1 MPVSHSIDAA
11 ASAPKVTFAPESPVM
26 DCELPLRGHRKR
38 ASGSSKTVL
47 AAANSPM
54 KRSISTPV
62 VSSPAMIS
70 SEQVADFEKQRQ
82 SLVMM
87 TTYITSAIQ
96 EKRRGDPIKYEELIA
111 QLTMTKP
118 SPMTPTKML
127 QWIQALSQC
136 ISLLD
141 KSCVAL
147 IETMLQIDWLIQE
160 DVFVQYYMS
169 FLGNVVSAHAFYVVP
184 VQSMLVQ
191 KLTHRYKPTMTTDT
205 PIINR
210 ETQHERVHLALK
222 YILGLIP
229 TGATSLFPLLAKE
242 FPHKRESIYAHTVY
256 VKNILRV
263 LEYAPV
269 LRTQILGLVID
280 RIIQVD
286 VEIQVELEELE
297 DSDTEVA
304 YDFDTADDDEELSDE
319 SDSDSDDD
327 SDSGSDSDGAP
338 VAVLDIREMTKKLDG
353 MLFLVF
359 SYLEGYVNS
368 CRHLPTQN
376 GRMPAPVEELF
387 LVLLQIFMNTILQT
401 FKSRHTQFIIFY
413 MVSLS
418 PQFSDYF
425 LGALGTK
432 ILDKSQP
439 EVIRVS
445 AAAYMSSFVSRAKYL
460 DIRQVLMV
468 IDMLGNFVLELVAQV
483 DTGSNVLPDADR
495 YAVFYAVVQALMY
508 IFCFRWRVLEVG
520 SESKIRSSKDDF
532 DSAGMIVGSMDS
544 PDLNS
549 SRGVGR
555 QWHSGL
561 NSLQRVVTSR
571 LNPLKMCSSNVVKQF
586 ARISQSLD
594 FMYIYPILEQNKKI
608 YIPRH
613 AARPDSDMLGAGGS
627 GNRNGAGA
635 NGNSSPAV
643 GGQLPHEL
651 ETFFPFDPYRLQR
664 SAPFMQG
671 IYQEWESEDEDED
684 DEDEDEY
691 DEEDAEDEYEVDED
705 DELQDI
711 GRHSGSMNSED
722 EDDEDEDDDEAEMNK
737 SIMAMSI
744 SPSPA
749 HFLVQGITGRK

>member
-1 MPVSHSIDAA
+1 MPVSYSTDAA
-11 ASAPKVTFAPESPVM
+11 VAAPKVTFAPESPSM
-26 DCELPLRGHRKR
+26 DTELSLRGHRKR
-38 ASGSSKTVL
+38 ASGSNVL

-70 SEQVADFEKQRQ
+70 SEQAAEFEKQRQ
-82 SLVMM
+82 ALVMM
-87 TTYITSAIQ
+87 TTYIASAIQ
-96 EKRRGDPIKYEELIA
+96 EMKRGDPIKYEELIA
-111 QLTMTKP
+111 QLTVTKP
-118 SPMTPTKML
+118 SPLTPTKLL

-141 KSCVAL
+141 KSCSAL
-147 IETMLQIDWLIQE
+147 IDAMLQTDWLIQD
-160 DVFVQYYMS
+160 DVFVQYYLS

-184 VQSMLVQ
+184 VQSMLVH
-191 KLTHRYKPTMTTDT
+191 KLTHRYKPAFTGDVPT
-205 PIINR
+205 INR
-210 ETQHERVHLALK
+210 DAQHERVHQALK

-229 TGATSLFPLLAKE
+229 TGATSLFPLLATA
-242 FPHKRESIYAHTVY
+242 FPHKRESIYAHTMF

-304 YDFDTADDDEELSDE
+304 YDFDTVDDEDSDDSDSDSE
-319 SDSDSDDD
+319 DDSDSDSD
-327 SDSGSDSDGAP
+327 GP
-338 VAVLDIREMTKKLDG
+338 QVAVMDIKEMTKKLDG

-359 SYLEGYVNS
+359 AYLEGYVNS
-368 CRHLPTQN
+368 CRHLPSVD
-376 GRMPAPVEELF
+376 GRMPAPVEQLYI
-387 LVLLQIFMNTILQT
+387 VLLQIFMGTILQT
-401 FKSRHTQFIIFY
+401 FKSRHTQFILFY
-413 MVSLS
+413 IASLS
-418 PQFSDYF
+418 PKFSDYF
-425 LGALGTK
+425 LGALVTK

-445 AAAYMSSFVSRAKYL
+445 AAAYISSFVARAKYL
-460 DIRQVLMV
+460 ELPQVLLV
-468 IDMLGNFVLELVAQV
+468 IDMLSNFALELVAQV

-520 SESKIRSSKDDF
+520 AESKNRSSKDDF

-544 PDLNS
+544 PDVNNAP
-549 SRGVGR
+549 RGVGVGGR
-555 QWHSGL
+555 QWHAGL
-561 NSLQRVVTSR
+561 ASLQRVVTSR

-613 AARPDSDMLGAGGS
+613 TARPDSDGGS
-627 GNRNGAGA
+627 RNGAG
-635 NGNSSPAV
+635 GGQV
-643 GGQLPHEL
+643 MGGQLPHEL
-651 ETFFPFDPYRLQR
+651 ETFFPFDPYRLRQ

-671 IYQEWESEDEDED
+671 IYQEWENEEDDEEDE
-684 DEDEDEY
+684 EDEDEY
-691 DEEDAEDEYEVDED
+691 DEYDEEEAGEFEEDEDLDV
-705 DELQDI
+705 ELHDI
-711 GRHSGSMNSED
+711 GRHNGSMSSED
-722 EDDEDEDDDEAEMNK
+722 EDEDEDEAEMNK

-749 HFLVQGITGRK
+749 HFLVQGVAGRK

>member
-1 MPVSHSIDAA
+1 MPVSHSINAA
-11 ASAPKVTFAPESPVM
+11 ASAPKVTFAPETPSM
-26 DCELPLRGHRKR
+26 DNVLSLRGHRKR
-38 ASGSSKTVL
+38 ASDSNNIL

-62 VSSPAMIS
+62 ISSPAMIS

-87 TTYITSAIQ
+87 TTYIASSIQ
-96 EKRRGDPIKYEELIA
+96 EKRRGDPIKFEELIA
-111 QLTMTKP
+111 QLTVTKP
-118 SPMTPTKML
+118 SPLSPAKML

-141 KSCVAL
+141 KSCVDL
-147 IETMLQIDWLIQE
+147 IEAMLQIDWLIQE

-191 KLTHRYKPTMTTDT
+191 KLTHRYKPTLTGDT
-205 PIINR
+205 PVISR
-210 ETQHERVHLALK
+210 EVQHERVHQALK

-229 TGATSLFPLLAKE
+229 TGATSLFPLLAHE

-269 LRTQILGLVID
+269 LRTQILGLVIE

-304 YDFDTADDDEELSDE
+304 YDFDSADDDDEEDISDD

-327 SDSGSDSDGAP
+327 SDSGSDSDGVQ
-338 VAVLDIREMTKKLDG
+338 VAVMDIKKMTKKLDG

-368 CRHLPTQN
+368 CRHLPTPN

-387 LVLLQIFMNTILQT
+387 LVLLQIFMGTILQT
-401 FKSRHTQFIIFY
+401 FKSRHTQFILFY
-413 MVSLS
+413 IVSLS

-468 IDMLGNFVLELVAQV
+468 IDMLGNFVLELVAKV

-520 SESKIRSSKDDF
+520 AENKIRSSKDDF

-544 PDLNS
+544 PDVNS
-549 SRGVGR
+549 SRGGVGR

-613 AARPDSDMLGAGGS
+613 AARPDSDMLGAGS

-635 NGNSSPAV
+635 NGSGNPTV

-651 ETFFPFDPYRLQR
+651 ETFFPFDPYRLRR

-671 IYQEWESEDEDED
+671 IYQEWESEEDDED
-684 DEDEDEY
+684 DEDEDDY
-691 DEEDAEDEYEVDED
+691 DEDDAGEEEYEDDED

-711 GRHSGSMNSED
+711 GRHNASMNSED
-722 EDDEDEDDDEAEMNK
+722 EEDEDDDEAEMNK

-749 HFLVQGITGRK
+749 HFLVQGMTGRK

>member
-1 MPVSHSIDAA
+1 MPVSHSIGAA
-11 ASAPKVTFAPESPVM
+11 ASAPKVTFAPESPAM
-26 DCELPLRGHRKR
+26 DSELPLRGHRKR
-38 ASGSSKTVL
+38 ASGSNNIL

-54 KRSISTPV
+54 KRSFSTPV

-70 SEQVADFEKQRQ
+70 SEQGADFEKQRQ

-96 EKRRGDPIKYEELIA
+96 GKRRGDPIKFEELIA
-111 QLTMTKP
+111 QLTVTKP
-118 SPMTPTKML
+118 SPLTPTKML

-147 IETMLQIDWLIQE
+147 IDAMLQIDWLIQE

-191 KLTHRYKPTMTTDT
+191 KLTHRYKPMMTGDT
-205 PIINR
+205 PIIDR
-210 ETQHERVHLALK
+210 ETQHERVHQALK

-229 TGATSLFPLLAKE
+229 TGATSLFPLLAQE

-304 YDFDTADDDEELSDE
+304 YDFDTTDDDEEISDE

-327 SDSGSDSDGAP
+327 SDLGSDSDGAP
-338 VAVLDIREMTKKLDG
+338 VAVLDIKEMTKKLDG

-368 CRHLPTQN
+368 CRHLPTHN

-401 FKSRHTQFIIFY
+401 FKSRHTQFILFY
-413 MVSLS
+413 IVSLS

-468 IDMLGNFVLELVAQV
+468 IDMLGNFALELVAQV

-520 SESKIRSSKDDF
+520 PESKSRSSKDDF

-544 PDLNS
+544 PDVNS

-613 AARPDSDMLGAGGS
+613 AARPDSDILGGGGS
-627 GNRNGAGA
+627 SSRNGTGS
-635 NGNSSPAV
+635 NGSGSPAV

-651 ETFFPFDPYRLQR
+651 ETFFPFDPYRLHR

-671 IYQEWESEDEDED
+671 IYQEWESEEDEDED
-684 DEDEDEY
+684 DDDEDDY
-691 DEEDAEDEYEVDED
+691 DEEDAGEGEYEEGED

-722 EDDEDEDDDEAEMNK
+722 EDDEDDDEAEMSK

-749 HFLVQGITGRK
+749 HFLVQGMTGHK